1 MLSQLVFFLFVFVGR
16 PFNDLFYIVA
26 FEVGILKDSNIET
39 PVVCNIFDVN
49 GEVSAGVASV
59 EAVVSGFFLHKL
71 TFKIIKSL
79 EIYLTC

>member
-26 FEVGILKDSNIET
+26 FEVGILKDRNIET

-49 GEVSAGVASV
+49 GEVSAGVAGV
-59 EAVVSGFFLHKL
+59 ETLVSGFFFMH
-71 TFKIIKSL
+71 
-79 EIYLTC
+79 YAMN